1 MLNGAR
7 RTVRDFFN
15 HLVTGSIKDAGT
27 VRATLLAILCA
38 VLLLFFLLRKSRV
51 IMPVVIFIL
60 GIALMVFE
68 IAALTIHHVEPVEM
82 SHISYF
88 ILGLA
93 LLTGIRELYL
103 WAGVASLTSGAGFFV
118 GGIFLTDFMV
128 NGVVVYY
135 KSIVSH
141 SLLLFCGLFL
151 LFGMT
156 KMQKKDLI
164 YASFGYVIVFLYEVI
179 ARYSGLYSF
188 QNLNKYFF
196 MHVIDGTVV
205 NHYLFG
211 NDNLHLGLQIAMP
224 VLACAFFIGLCFL
237 FYWLS
242 NKVRRKGEAVVIG
255 LVPLLKIII
264 RPIKEKHQKD
274 SMFEL

>member
-1 MLNGAR
+1 M
-7 RTVRDFFN
+7 RDFYH
-15 HLVTGSIKDAGT
+15 HLVTDTIKDTGT
-27 VRATLLAILCA
+27 VRVTLLVILCA
-38 VLLLFFLLRKSRV
+38 VLLLFFLFRKSRV

-68 IAALTIHHVEPVEM
+68 MVTIIIYHIVLVEI

-128 NGVVVYY
+128 NGVGVYY

-141 SLLLFCGLFL
+141 SIFLFCGLFL

-156 KMQKKDLI
+156 KMQKRDLI
-164 YASFGYVIVFLYEVI
+164 SAAFGYVIVFLYEVI
-179 ARYSGLYSF
+179 ARYSGIYSF
-188 QNLNKYFF
+188 QNLDKYFF
-196 MHVIDGTVV
+196 MHVIDGTAV

-224 VLACAFFIGLCFL
+224 VLTCAFFIGLCFL

-242 NKVRRKGEAVVIG
+242 NKVKRKGEAVVIG
-255 LVPLLKIII
+255 LVPFLKIII
-264 RPIKEKHQKD
+264 RPIKEKYQKD